1 MPSPRKRPEQRSG
14 KSGRTRDIGQ
24 IARRT
29 DVAVIVPQCPAT
41 LAGREPLASTVEAW
55 ERLWS
60 SDVAAVL
67 ELDSDMESVVRWLS
81 LLDERERTFRAF
93 RQKRMVEGSTGQPVL
108 SPLWQVVQSCDRELR
123 ALEDRIG
130 LSPRAR
136 LNLGITYAEAGKSL
150 DELNRL
156 LERDD
161 SEAPTEDPRLRTIES
176 VPIRG

>member
-1 MPSPRKRPEQRSG
+1 MPAPKVAAAKHPRAKPRA
-14 KSGRTRDIGQ
+14 KAIGQ

-29 DVAVIVPQCPAT
+29 GVAVIVPPCPSV
-41 LAGREPLASTVEAW
+41 LAGKEPLPETVDAW

-67 ELDSDMESVVRWLS
+67 ELDSDMETVVRWAS

-93 RQKRMVEGSTGQPVL
+93 RLRRMVEGSTGQPVL

-161 SEAPTEDPRLRTIES
+161 HEDAIEDPRLQAIDATS
-176 VPIRG
+176 S